1 MHHSGSMGRRLRLAA
16 PFASG
21 RFPAS
26 VSEAM
31 FQTASMNFASDN
43 AYGAD
48 PELLKAL
55 AAASAGAVA
64 SYGDDPL
71 TEQLKAVMAKVFE
84 RDVAVFPV
92 MTGTAANALALST
105 LCPQHGAVV
114 CHDHAHIAV
123 DECGAVEFYTH
134 GAKLALVE
142 GTHGKLTPKAIE
154 RALSAFRKGDVH
166 SAQPSVISLTQATES
181 GTVYTLKEI
190 GEIAAL
196 AKAHGMKLHMDGARF
211 ANALAH
217 LGVSPAEM
225 SWKAGVDA
233 LSFGATK
240 NGALCAEAVVFF
252 NPNDVRDFEYR
263 RKKAGH
269 LVSKM
274 RFVSAQLL
282 SYLENDRWLASAA
295 HANAL
300 AKRLAQGL
308 AGVAHA
314 DIAHPVEANA
324 IFVHLPDKTVAHL
337 RASGAHFLDWA
348 PPENG
353 RTLVRLVT
361 SFATPDAD
369 IERFLDIARG

>member
-1 MHHSGSMGRRLRLAA
+1 
-16 PFASG
+16 
-21 RFPAS
+21 
-26 VSEAM
+26 
-31 FQTASMNFASDN
+31 MNFASDN
-43 AYGAD
+43 AYGAA
-48 PELLKAL
+48 PEILAAL
-55 AAASAGAVA
+55 AAANAGAVA

-71 TEQLKAVMAKVFE
+71 TKQLNASMAKVFGRE
-84 RDVAVFPV
+84 VAVFPV

-105 LCPQHGAVV
+105 LCPQHGAVI
-114 CHDHAHIAV
+114 CHDCAHIAV

-142 GTHGKLTPKAIE
+142 GAHGKITPEAIE
-154 RALSAFRKGDVH
+154 RALKVFRNGDVH
-166 SAQPSVISLTQATES
+166 SAQPAVISITQATES

-190 GEIAAL
+190 AQISAL
-196 AKAHGMKLHMDGARF
+196 AKAHGKKLHMDGARF

-217 LGVSPAEM
+217 LGVSAAEM
-225 SWKAGVDA
+225 SWKAGVDV

-252 NPNDVRDFEYR
+252 NHDDVRDFEYR

-269 LVSKM
+269 LMSKM
-274 RFVSAQLL
+274 RFVSAQFL

-295 HANAL
+295 RANAL

-308 AGVAHA
+308 AAVPDA

-324 IFVHLPDKTVAHL
+324 IFVHLPDETVAHL
-337 RASGAHFLDWA
+337 RANGAHFLDWE
-348 PPENG
+348 PSENG
-353 RTLVRLVT
+353 RTLIRLVT

-369 IERFLDIARG
+369 IDRFLDIARQESV

>member
-1 MHHSGSMGRRLRLAA
+1 
-16 PFASG
+16 
-21 RFPAS
+21 
-26 VSEAM
+26 
-31 FQTASMNFASDN
+31 MNFASDN

-48 PELLKAL
+48 PEILKAL

-71 TEQLKAVMAKVFE
+71 TKQLQTAMAKVFE
-84 RDVAVFPV
+84 HDVAVFPV

-105 LCPQHGAVV
+105 LCPQHGAVI

-142 GTHGKLTPKAIE
+142 GKHGKLTPQAIE
-154 RALSAFRKGDVH
+154 RALKTFRKGDVH

-190 GEIAAL
+190 AEIAAL
-196 AKAHGMKLHMDGARF
+196 ARAHDMKLHMDGARF

-217 LGVSPAEM
+217 LGASPAEM
-225 SWKAGVDA
+225 SWKAGVDV

-252 NPNDVRDFEYR
+252 NPDDVRDFEYR

-274 RFVSAQLL
+274 RFVSAQLV

-295 HANAL
+295 RANAL

-308 AGVAHA
+308 AAVPDA
-314 DIAHPVEANA
+314 DIVHPVEANA
-324 IFVHLPDKTVAHL
+324 IFVRLPDKTIAHL
-337 RASGAHFLDWA
+337 RDKSARFLDWA
-348 PPENG
+348 PSENG
-353 RTLVRLVT
+353 HTLIRLVT
-361 SFATPDAD
+361 SFATPDGD
-369 IERFLDIARG
+369 IERFLDIARRESA